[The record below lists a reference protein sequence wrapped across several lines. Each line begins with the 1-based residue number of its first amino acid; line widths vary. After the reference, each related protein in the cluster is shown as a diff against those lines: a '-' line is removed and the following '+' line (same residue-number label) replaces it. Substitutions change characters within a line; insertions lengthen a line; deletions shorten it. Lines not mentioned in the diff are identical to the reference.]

1 MSFTHLHTASGFS
14 LRYGASHPGALAE
27 RAAWHAM
34 DALALTDRDT
44 VAGLVRF
51 AAACTAGGV
60 RPVFGV
66 DLAVESAPPL
76 SVPGS
81 APGTAPARRRTP
93 VRGGAYID
101 ESAPRIVL
109 LARNAAGWAALC
121 RLVSAAH
128 AGGDRPLLRWADLE
142 RQSADGLTVLLGPAS
157 EPVRALSAGRPDS
170 AERLLAPWRERFG
183 EDLRLEAVDHGIPG
197 AGPGSLRLAAHTVG
211 LADRLGIPAVVTNA
225 VRYADPA
232 QHRVADV
239 LDAARLLR
247 PIDRRRLDSGQ
258 RWLKS
263 PQDMARV
270 AERIAGAA
278 GRGRGGAARVLAV
291 TRETA
296 DACRID
302 PKGDLGMGRPHFP
315 EPELAGATAAT
326 AGRVLRERAE
336 AGLARRGLEHAPDAR
351 RRLDAELTII
361 GTLGFETY
369 FLTVAA
375 VVSDARDLGIRVAAR
390 GSGAGS
396 MVNYALGISHVDPL
410 EHHLV
415 FERFMSLR
423 RNSLPDIDLDTES
436 ARRLD
441 VYRAVIGRFGPA
453 RIATVAM
460 PETYRAR
467 HAIRDTGAAL
477 SLPPWEIDRL
487 AKSFPHIRARD
498 VRAALAELPEL
509 REVAAHADR
518 YGPLWELVEALDGLP
533 RGVAM
538 HPCGVLLSNASLLDR
553 TPVVPTSG
561 EALPMSQFDKE
572 DVEAMGLLKLDI
584 LGVRMWS
591 AMAHA
596 TAEIRRAT
604 GRDIDLEDR
613 AQVPPDDPAAF
624 ELIRASDTLGMFQ
637 LESPGQR
644 DLLARLQPTT
654 VDDIVADI
662 SLFRPGPVAGG
673 MPEQYIAARHSTR
686 PPRYPHQDLEPVLRD
701 TFGVTIWHEQIIGI
715 IAVLT
720 RCEPDLAEEA
730 RRCLADPVRRPKVRK
745 WFHREAAA
753 HGYAP
758 AVLAEVWGILEAF
771 GAYGFARAHA
781 AAFAVPALQSAWLKA
796 HFSAALYAGL
806 LEHDPGMWPKRVI
819 LADARR
825 HGVPILPLDVNAS
838 RSAYV
843 IELKSDK
850 WGVRLAL
857 SEVGGMSEVEAGRIE
872 AGQPYSSPADLW
884 ERARPSRPVLERLV
898 QVGALAALAAGPTR
912 RDLLLQV
919 SELHRQGRADVPGGQ
934 LALAAQE
941 SAVPAGLPDMNAG
954 ERTGAELEVL
964 GMDTT
969 QHLMEHH
976 HALLEELDTTPARR
990 LHEVRHGET
999 VLVAGIRASTQTP
1012 PIASG
1017 KRIIFVT
1024 LDDGSG
1030 LVDLAFFEDSH
1041 QQAAH
1046 TVFHSGLLLVRGTLQ
1061 RRGKRAFGVVGSAAW
1076 DLAELADL
1084 HQDGG
1089 LVAVAARLAEP
1100 SAHPTTAP
1108 ATDATAGSTADPA
1121 VRPGAAAADPVG
1133 GRRIRHETG
1142 AELHP
1147 WADLQPPGDRTAPS
1161 RKLWHSS
1168 QGSAG

>member
-14 LRYGASHPGALAE
+14 LRYGASHPRALAE

-34 DALALTDRDT
+34 DTLALTDRDT

-51 AAACTAGGV
+51 AAACRATGV

-66 DLAVESAPPL
+66 DLAVEPAAPVPASASDPV
-76 SVPGS
+76 SVSDP
-81 APGTAPARRRTP
+81 APAPAARRRTP
-93 VRGGAYID
+93 VRGGAHID
-101 ESAPRIVL
+101 ESAPRVVL
-109 LARNAAGWAALC
+109 LARDAAGWAALC

-128 AGGDRPLLRWADLE
+128 AGGGRPLLRWADLE

-157 EPVRALSAGRPDS
+157 EPVRALSASRPDA

-183 EDLRLEAVDHGIPG
+183 GDLRLEAVDHGLSG
-197 AGPGSLRLAAHTVG
+197 TGPGSSRLAAHTVG
-211 LADRLGIPAVVTNA
+211 LADRLGIPAVITNA
-225 VRYADPA
+225 VRYADRS

-263 PQDMARV
+263 PRDMAEA
-270 AERIAGAA
+270 AERIARAA
-278 GRGRGGAARVLAV
+278 GRGHGGAARLLAA

-302 PKGDLGMGRPHFP
+302 PKADLGMGKPHFP
-315 EPELAGATAAT
+315 EPELVGATVAT
-326 AGRVLRERAE
+326 FGRMLREKAE
-336 AGLARRGLEHAPDAR
+336 AGLARRGLSHTPAAR
-351 RRLDAELTII
+351 RRLELELEVI
-361 GTLGFETY
+361 GRLGYETY

-375 VVSDARDLGIRVAAR
+375 VVHDARALGIRIAAR

-396 MVNYALGISHVDPL
+396 MVNYALDISNVDPI

-423 RNSLPDIDLDTES
+423 RPSMPDIDLDTES

-441 VYRAVIGRFGPA
+441 VYRAVIGRFGPS

-477 SLPPWEIDRL
+477 SLPPAEIDRL

-509 REVAAHADR
+509 REVAARADQ

-561 EALPMSQFDKE
+561 EAFPMSQFDKE

-596 TAEIRRAT
+596 TAEIHRAT
-604 GRDIDLEDR
+604 GRLIDLEDR
-613 AQVPPDDPAAF
+613 GQVPPDDPAAF

-686 PPRYPHQDLEPVLRD
+686 RPRYPHPDLEPVLRD

-720 RCEPDLAEEA
+720 RCDSALAEEA
-730 RRCLADPVRRPKVRK
+730 RRSLADPVRRLRVRE

-753 HGYAP
+753 HGYQP

-796 HFSAALYAGL
+796 HFAAALYAGL

-838 RSAYV
+838 HSAYR
-843 IELKSDK
+843 IELESDK
-850 WGVRLAL
+850 WGLRLAL
-857 SEVGGMSEVEAGRIE
+857 SEVRGMSAAEAARIQ

-884 ERARPSRPVLERLV
+884 ERARPSRPVAERLV
-898 QVGALAALAAGPTR
+898 QVGALDPLAAGLTR

-919 SELHRQGRADVPGGQ
+919 AELHRQGRAAAPDGQ
-934 LALAAQE
+934 LSLAAGE
-941 SAVPAGLPDMNAG
+941 SAVPAGLPDMDAG
-954 ERTGAELEVL
+954 ERTGAELDVL

-969 QHLMEHH
+969 RHLMEHH
-976 HALLEELDTTPARR
+976 HALLEELNTTPARR
-990 LHEVRHGET
+990 LHTVRHGET

-1012 PIASG
+1012 PIVHRTKSSRASEPQ
-1017 KRIIFVT
+1017 RIIFVT
-1024 LDDGSG
+1024 LDDSTG
-1030 LVDLAFFEDSH
+1030 LVDLVFFNDS
-1041 QQAAH
+1041 QEECAH
-1046 TVFHSGLLLVRGTLQ
+1046 
-1061 RRGKRAFGVVGSAAW
+1061 
-1076 DLAELADL
+1076 
-1084 HQDGG
+1084 
-1089 LVAVAARLAEP
+1089 
-1100 SAHPTTAP
+1100 
-1108 ATDATAGSTADPA
+1108 
-1121 VRPGAAAADPVG
+1121 
-1133 GRRIRHETG
+1133 
-1142 AELHP
+1142 
-1147 WADLQPPGDRTAPS
+1147 
-1161 RKLWHSS
+1161 
-1168 QGSAG
+1168 